1 MKFRLAGFGIF
12 VLFFGL
18 ATVDAIATRSW
29 IRAIFWVAIGAV
41 FFALDNL
48 RRPVQNK

>member
-29 IRAIFWVAIGAV
+29 VRAIFWLVIGAV
-41 FFALDNL
+41 FFALDNV
-48 RRPVQNK
+48 RKPVQTK